1 MGNHVQEASTTPIN
15 TTSARNLDELQG
27 PLAKDTGEHLLEH
40 VEIVCIRSVLV
51 KGRKNKDQELTHC
64 RITEEKQTILKVKIY
79 KVTFML

>member
-40 VEIVCIRSVLV
+40 VGIVCIRS
-51 KGRKNKDQELTHC
+51 REEKNKDQELTHC
-64 RITEEKQTILKVKIY
+64 RITDEKQTILKVKIY